1 MLDFINQ
8 IFWINFFMF
17 IWFNTD
23 APVEWC
29 PGKFLKKI
37 LKIDDFLI
45 FKKDNP
51 KSDYLNYLRIY
62 HNSFIVR
69 LVTCK
74 PCFLFWL
81 TIPVVCFFDSL
92 IIFAPIYLTSY
103 VVYKLLNKYVY

>member
-23 APVEWC
+23 AFIEWV
-29 PGKFLKKI
+29 PGKFLNKI
-37 LKIDDFLI
+37 LKINDFYIL
-45 FKKDNP
+45 KKDNP

-69 LVTCK
+69 LITCK
-74 PCFLFWL
+74 PCLLFWITLIVNFIFGQIFLF
-81 TIPVVCFFDSL
+81 PMVYL
-92 IIFAPIYLTSY
+92 ISY
-103 VVYKLLNKYVY
+103 ILYKILSKYVY

>member
-23 APVEWC
+23 AFVEWC

-37 LKIDDFLI
+37 LKISDFLI
-45 FKKDNP
+45 FKKENP
-51 KSDYLNYLRIY
+51 KSDYLNYLRVY

-69 LVTCK
+69 LLTCK
-74 PCFLFWL
+74 PCFLFWITL
-81 TIPVVCFFDSL
+81 FSVFVFNLVLFFPQLYL
-92 IIFAPIYLTSY
+92 ISY
-103 VVYKLLNKYVY
+103 ILYKLLNKYVY